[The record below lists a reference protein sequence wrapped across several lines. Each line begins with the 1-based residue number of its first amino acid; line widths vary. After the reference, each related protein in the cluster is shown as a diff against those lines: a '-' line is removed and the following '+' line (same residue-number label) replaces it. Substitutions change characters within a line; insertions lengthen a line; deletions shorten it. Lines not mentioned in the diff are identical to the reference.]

1 VGLCEGNLW
10 VPVGIDR
17 ETANSRSKRGNMWAE
32 EGVKVLDTGGAAE
45 SMRAEKLGTPRD
57 A

>member
-1 VGLCEGNLW
+1 M
-10 VPVGIDR
+10 GIDR